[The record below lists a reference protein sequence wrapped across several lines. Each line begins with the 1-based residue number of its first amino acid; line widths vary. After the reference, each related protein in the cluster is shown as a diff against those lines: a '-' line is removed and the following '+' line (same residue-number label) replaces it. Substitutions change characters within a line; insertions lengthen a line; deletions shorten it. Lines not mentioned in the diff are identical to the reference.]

1 VSDPYHQT
9 GLSRAAFTVVIEFE
23 QAGGTNILIWLVGL
37 GVLGVSIAAGITS
50 LEKTMGD
57 MTDALRVRR
66 FGQP

>member
-1 VSDPYHQT
+1 
-9 GLSRAAFTVVIEFE
+9 VIEFE